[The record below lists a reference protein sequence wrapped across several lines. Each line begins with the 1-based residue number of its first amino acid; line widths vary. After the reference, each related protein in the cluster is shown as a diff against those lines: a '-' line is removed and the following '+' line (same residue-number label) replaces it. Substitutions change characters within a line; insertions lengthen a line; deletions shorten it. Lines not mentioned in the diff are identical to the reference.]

1 MRAQRAIDYLSGPV
15 AAVGAALVVH
25 GTVAGIHATYRAGL
39 ALLLVGLVGLVD
51 THQRR
56 NTERLMAHQARLAEL
71 SVAERW
77 RYAEM
82 GWKAAKLDSLDDETQ
97 QSAGDA
103 QVYNLP
109 GARAASEERSKG
121 SAS

>member
-1 MRAQRAIDYLSGPV
+1 MRAQWAIDALSGLS
-15 AAVGAALVVH
+15 AAVGAALVTH
-25 GTVAGIHATYRAGL
+25 GIVADGTATYRAGI
-39 ALLLVGLVGLVD
+39 ALLLIGLVGLVD

-56 NTERLMAHQARLAEL
+56 NTERLMAHQASVAEL

-82 GWKAAKLDSLDDETQ
+82 GWKAAKLDGLDDETQ

>member
-1 MRAQRAIDYLSGPV
+1 MRAQWAIDVLSGLA
-15 AAVGAALVVH
+15 AAVGAALVTH
-25 GTVAGIHATYRAGL
+25 GIVADGQVTYRAGI
-39 ALLLVGLVGLVD
+39 ALLIAGLVGLAD

-71 SVAERW
+71 SIAERW

-82 GWKAAKLDSLDDETQ
+82 GWKAAKLDSLDDEAQ
-97 QSAGDA
+97 ESAGDA
-103 QVYNLP
+103 QVVHLP
-109 GARAASEERSKG
+109 GARAASEARRNG